1 MLSQKKLIRLNT
13 LLVVRVI
20 GRIFNNLLSE
30 RMKKLIFLLT
40 MCVVFNLSAQ
50 DIIVKRNGDEL
61 QCRILEVSKNEVK
74 YKRWANQDGPAFSEK
89 KSNIFMIKYE
99 NGEKD
104 MIAHSSPVSES
115 SAVSSGMNSV
125 DPNEYIFEEPT
136 PISHTY
142 LKYTTRGR
150 RESGLIKWGNML
162 PEEQAKNLL
171 NHDWLDFKKARKE
184 SRVGKILTNVGASFA
199 ITGLVGIGV
208 GIIPGLVH
216 YRSTDR
222 IDFFGYTSLISGAS
236 LALSTPTFF
245 IGRRLHKRGHKNA
258 TQIVDKYIEAYEN
271 GKKNTGMSVPE
282 FSINSN
288 GNNIAFTV
296 TF

>member
-20 GRIFNNLLSE
+20 GRNFLNNLLSE

-74 YKRWANQDGPAFSEK
+74 YKRWVNLDGPAFSEK
-89 KSNIFMIKYE
+89 KSDIFMIKYE

-115 SAVSSGMNSV
+115 SALSTNVNDV
-125 DPNEYIFEEPT
+125 DSYEYIYEEPT

-162 PEEQAKNLL
+162 PEEQAMDLL
-171 NHDWLDFKKARKE
+171 SHDWLDFKKARKE
-184 SRVGKILTNVGASFA
+184 SRVGKILTWVGGSMVVASIPFVPKY
-199 ITGLVGIGV
+199 ISIGV
-208 GIIPGLVH
+208 NKGWGDELIIPIAGFVGLG
-216 YRSTDR
+216 
-222 IDFFGYTSLISGAS
+222 I
-236 LALSTPTFF
+236 PTII

-271 GKKNTGMSVPE
+271 GKKNTGMTVPE

>member
-1 MLSQKKLIRLNT
+1 MIAKKLIRLNT

-20 GRIFNNLLSE
+20 GRNFLNNLLSE

-50 DIIVKRNGDEL
+50 DIIVKRNGDQI
-61 QCRILEVSKNEVK
+61 QCKVLEVSKNEVK
-74 YKRWANQDGPAFSEK
+74 YKRWVNLDGPAFSEK
-89 KSNIFMIKYE
+89 KSDIFMIKYE

-142 LKYTTRGR
+142 LKYTTKGK

-162 PEEQAKNLL
+162 PEEQAMDLL

-184 SRVGKILTNVGASFA
+184 SRAGKKLTWVAGSMVVASISIVPVYISKRVNGYGHDLLIPMAGFVGL
-199 ITGLVGIGV
+199 GIPT
-208 GIIPGLVH
+208 II
-216 YRSTDR
+216 
-222 IDFFGYTSLISGAS
+222 
-236 LALSTPTFF
+236 

-271 GKKNTGMSVPE
+271 GKKSTSMTVPE

>member
-1 MLSQKKLIRLNT
+1 
-13 LLVVRVI
+13 
-20 GRIFNNLLSE
+20 
-30 RMKKLIFLLT
+30 MKKLIFLLT

-74 YKRWANQDGPAFSEK
+74 YKRWVNLDGPAFSEK
-89 KSNIFMIKYE
+89 KSDIFMIKYE

-115 SAVSSGMNSV
+115 SALSSGMNSV

-162 PEEQAKNLL
+162 PEEQAKSML
-171 NHDWLDFKKARKE
+171 NNDWLDFKKARKE
-184 SRVGKILTNVGASFA
+184 SRVGKILTWVGGSMVVASIPIVSVHISKFDQ
-199 ITGLVGIGV
+199 GKGDEL
-208 GIIPGLVH
+208 IIPIAGFVGLG
-216 YRSTDR
+216 
-222 IDFFGYTSLISGAS
+222 I
-236 LALSTPTFF
+236 PT
-245 IGRRLHKRGHKNA
+245 IINGRRVHKRGHKNA

-271 GKKNTGMSVPE
+271 GKKNTGMTVPE

-288 GNNIAFTV
+288 GNNIAFTE

>member
-20 GRIFNNLLSE
+20 GRNFLNNLLSE

-74 YKRWANQDGPAFSEK
+74 YKRWVNLDGPAFSEK
-89 KSNIFMIKYE
+89 KSDIFMIKYE

-125 DPNEYIFEEPT
+125 DSYEYIYEEPT

-142 LKYTTRGR
+142 LKYTTKGK

-162 PEEQAKNLL
+162 PEEQAKSML

-184 SRVGKILTNVGASFA
+184 SRAGKKLTWVGGSMVVASISIVPVYISKRVNGYGNELLIPIAGFVG
-199 ITGLVGIGV
+199 LGIPT
-208 GIIPGLVH
+208 II
-216 YRSTDR
+216 
-222 IDFFGYTSLISGAS
+222 
-236 LALSTPTFF
+236 

-271 GKKNTGMSVPE
+271 GKKSTSMSVPE

>member
-1 MLSQKKLIRLNT
+1 M
-13 LLVVRVI
+13 VVRVI
-20 GRIFNNLLSE
+20 GRSFYNNLLSE

-61 QCRILEVSKNEVK
+61 QCRILEVSKNEVT
-74 YKRWANQDGPAFSEK
+74 YKRWTNQDGPAFSEK

-104 MIAHSSPVSES
+104 VIAHSSPISEP
-115 SAVSSGMNSV
+115 SAISTNVNDV
-125 DPNEYIFEEPT
+125 DSYKYIYEEPT

-142 LKYTTRGR
+142 LKYTTKGK

-162 PEEQAKNLL
+162 PEEQAMDLL
-171 NHDWLDFKKARKE
+171 SHDWLDFKKARKE
-184 SRVGKILTNVGASFA
+184 SRAGKILTNVGASFA
-199 ITGLVGIGV
+199 ITGLVGTCV
-208 GIIPGLVH
+208 GIPGLVH
-216 YRSTDR
+216 YIRKNHV
-222 IDFFGYTSLISGAS
+222 DFFYCTLLVSGAS

-271 GKKNTGMSVPE
+271 GKKNTSMAVPE

-288 GNNIAFTV
+288 GNNIAFAV

>member
-1 MLSQKKLIRLNT
+1 
-13 LLVVRVI
+13 
-20 GRIFNNLLSE
+20 
-30 RMKKLIFLLT
+30 MKKLFFLLT

-74 YKRWANQDGPAFSEK
+74 YKRWTNQDGPAFSEK

-104 MIAHSSPVSES
+104 MIAHSSPTSEP
-115 SAVSSGMNSV
+115 SAISTNVNDV
-125 DPNEYIFEEPT
+125 DSYEHIYEEPT
-136 PISHTY
+136 PISHNY
-142 LKYTTRGR
+142 LKYTTKGK

-162 PEEQAKNLL
+162 PEEQAKSML

-184 SRVGKILTNVGASFA
+184 SRAGKILTWVGGSMVVASISVVPVYIRRRA
-199 ITGLVGIGV
+199 EEL
-208 GIIPGLVH
+208 IIPMAGFAGLAI
-216 YRSTDR
+216 ST
-222 IDFFGYTSLISGAS
+222 II
-236 LALSTPTFF
+236 

-271 GKKNTGMSVPE
+271 GKKSTSMAVPE

>member
-1 MLSQKKLIRLNT
+1 MSFFAITKKTHSLNS

-20 GRIFNNLLSE
+20 GRNFLNNLLSE

-74 YKRWANQDGPAFSEK
+74 YKRWVNLDGPDFSEK
-89 KSNIFMIKYE
+89 KSDIFMIKYE

-104 MIAHSSPVSES
+104 VIAHSSPTSEP
-115 SAVSSGMNSV
+115 SAISTNVNDV
-125 DPNEYIFEEPT
+125 DSYEYIYEEPT

-142 LKYTTRGR
+142 LKYTTKGK

-162 PEEQAKNLL
+162 PEEQAMDLL
-171 NHDWLDFKKARKE
+171 SHDWLDFKKAREE
-184 SRVGKILTNVGASFA
+184 SRVGKILTWVGGSMVVAS
-199 ITGLVGIGV
+199 ISIVPVYISILVNDRYGDEL
-208 GIIPGLVH
+208 IIPIAGSVGLGI
-216 YRSTDR
+216 ST
-222 IDFFGYTSLISGAS
+222 II
-236 LALSTPTFF
+236 

-258 TQIVDKYIEAYEN
+258 TQIVDKYIEVYEN
-271 GKKNTGMSVPE
+271 GKKNTGMSMPE
-282 FSINSN
+282 FSISSK

>member
-1 MLSQKKLIRLNT
+1 
-13 LLVVRVI
+13 
-20 GRIFNNLLSE
+20 
-30 RMKKLIFLLT
+30 MKKLFFLLT

-74 YKRWANQDGPAFSEK
+74 YKRWVNLDGPAFSEK
-89 KSNIFMIKYE
+89 KSDIFMIKYE

-104 MIAHSSPVSES
+104 VIAHSSPISEP
-115 SAVSSGMNSV
+115 SAISTNVNDV
-125 DPNEYIFEEPT
+125 DSYEYIYEEPT

-142 LKYTTRGR
+142 LKYTTKGK

-162 PEEQAKNLL
+162 PEEQAMDLL
-171 NHDWLDFKKARKE
+171 SHDWLDFKKARKE
-184 SRVGKILTNVGASFA
+184 SRVGKILTWVGGSMVVASIPFVPKY
-199 ITGLVGIGV
+199 ISIGV
-208 GIIPGLVH
+208 NKGWGDELIIPIAGFVGLG
-216 YRSTDR
+216 
-222 IDFFGYTSLISGAS
+222 I
-236 LALSTPTFF
+236 PT
-245 IGRRLHKRGHKNA
+245 IINGRRVHKRGHKNA

-271 GKKNTGMSVPE
+271 GKKSTSMTVPE

>member
-1 MLSQKKLIRLNT
+1 L
-13 LLVVRVI
+13 
-20 GRIFNNLLSE
+20 GGFFFNNLLSE
-30 RMKKLIFLLT
+30 RMKKLNFLLT
-40 MCVVFNLSAQ
+40 MCVGFNLSAQ

-74 YKRWANQDGPAFSEK
+74 YKRWTNQDGPAFSEK

-104 MIAHSSPVSES
+104 MIAHSSSASES
-115 SAVSSGMNSV
+115 SAISSGMNSV

-142 LKYTTRGR
+142 LKYTTRGS

-184 SRVGKILTNVGASFA
+184 SRAGKILTWVGGSMVVACIPIVPLYNSLNWGEEVFIPMA
-199 ITGLVGIGV
+199 GLAGWGIST
-208 GIIPGLVH
+208 II
-216 YRSTDR
+216 
-222 IDFFGYTSLISGAS
+222 
-236 LALSTPTFF
+236 

-258 TQIVDKYIEAYEN
+258 TQIVDKYIDAYEN
-271 GKKNTGMSVPE
+271 GKKSTSMSVPE

>member
-1 MLSQKKLIRLNT
+1 LLSQKKLIRLNT

-20 GRIFNNLLSE
+20 GRSFFNNLLSE

-74 YKRWANQDGPAFSEK
+74 YKRWVNLDGPAFSEK
-89 KSNIFMIKYE
+89 KSDIFMIKYE

-142 LKYTTRGR
+142 LKYTTKGK

-162 PEEQAKNLL
+162 PEEQAMDLL
-171 NHDWLDFKKARKE
+171 SHDWLDFKKAREE

-199 ITGLVGIGV
+199 ITGLVGTCV
-208 GIIPGLVH
+208 GIPGLVH
-216 YRSTDR
+216 YIRKDHV
-222 IDFFGYTSLISGAS
+222 DFFYCTLLVSGAS

-271 GKKNTGMSVPE
+271 GKKNTGMAVPE

-288 GNNIAFTV
+288 GNNIAFAV

>member
-1 MLSQKKLIRLNT
+1 L
-13 LLVVRVI
+13 
-20 GRIFNNLLSE
+20 GGFFFYNLLSE

-50 DIIVKRNGDEL
+50 DIIVKRDGDEL

-99 NGEKD
+99 NGDKD
-104 MIAHSSPVSES
+104 VIAHSSSAS
-115 SAVSSGMNSV
+115 DSYAVSSGMNSV

-142 LKYTTRGR
+142 LKYTTKGK

-162 PEEQAKNLL
+162 PEEQAMDLL
-171 NHDWLDFKKARKE
+171 SHDWLDFKKAREE
-184 SRVGKILTNVGASFA
+184 SRVGENLTNVGAPMAIVGLTGIAVTVIPSVSFYKCELKA
-199 ITGLVGIGV
+199 NGFV
-208 GIIPGLVH
+208 
-216 YRSTDR
+216 
-222 IDFFGYTSLISGAS
+222 YTSFISAVFFTIG
-236 LALSTPTFF
+236 TPTFF
-245 IGRRLHKRGHKNA
+245 IGRRVHKRGHKNA
-258 TQIVDKYIEAYEN
+258 TLIVDKYIEAYEN
-271 GKKNTGMSVPE
+271 GKKNTGMTVPE
-282 FSINSN
+282 FSISSK
-288 GNNIAFTV
+288 GNNIAFAL

>member
-1 MLSQKKLIRLNT
+1 L
-13 LLVVRVI
+13 
-20 GRIFNNLLSE
+20 GGFFFNNLLSE

-74 YKRWANQDGPAFSEK
+74 YKRWTNQDGPAFSEK

-104 MIAHSSPVSES
+104 VIAHSSSASES
-115 SAVSSGMNSV
+115 SAISSGMNSV

-142 LKYTTRGR
+142 LKYTTRGC

-162 PEEQAKNLL
+162 PEEQAKDLL

-184 SRVGKILTNVGASFA
+184 SRAGKILTWVAVSMAVANIPIVPVYVKAWDDELFIPIFGSVG
-199 ITGLVGIGV
+199 LGI
-208 GIIPGLVH
+208 
-216 YRSTDR
+216 
-222 IDFFGYTSLISGAS
+222 
-236 LALSTPTFF
+236 PTFI

-258 TQIVDKYIEAYEN
+258 TQIVDKYIDAYEN
-271 GKKNTGMSVPE
+271 GKKNTGMAVPE

>member
-20 GRIFNNLLSE
+20 GRSFFNNLLSE

-74 YKRWANQDGPAFSEK
+74 YKRWTNQDGPAFSEK

-136 PISHTY
+136 PISYTY

-162 PEEQAKNLL
+162 PEEQAMDLL

-184 SRVGKILTNVGASFA
+184 SRVGKILTWVGGSMVVASIPIVSVHISKFDQ
-199 ITGLVGIGV
+199 GKGDEL
-208 GIIPGLVH
+208 IIPIAGFVGLG
-216 YRSTDR
+216 
-222 IDFFGYTSLISGAS
+222 I
-236 LALSTPTFF
+236 PTIV

-271 GKKNTGMSVPE
+271 GKKNTGMAVPE

>member
-1 MLSQKKLIRLNT
+1 
-13 LLVVRVI
+13 
-20 GRIFNNLLSE
+20 
-30 RMKKLIFLLT
+30 MKKLIFLLT

-61 QCRILEVSKNEVK
+61 QCRILEVSKNEVT
-74 YKRWANQDGPAFSEK
+74 YKRWTNQDGPAFSEK

-104 MIAHSSPVSES
+104 VIAHSSPVSES

-142 LKYTTRGR
+142 LKYTTKGK

-162 PEEQAKNLL
+162 PEEQAMDLL
-171 NHDWLDFKKARKE
+171 SHDWLDFKKAREE
-184 SRVGKILTNVGASFA
+184 SRVGKKLTWVGGSMVVASISIVPLYISKRVIKCGGPLIVPIAGFV
-199 ITGLVGIGV
+199 GLGIPT
-208 GIIPGLVH
+208 II
-216 YRSTDR
+216 
-222 IDFFGYTSLISGAS
+222 
-236 LALSTPTFF
+236 

-271 GKKNTGMSVPE
+271 GKKNTGMTVPE

-288 GNNIAFTV
+288 GNNIAFAV

>member
-1 MLSQKKLIRLNT
+1 
-13 LLVVRVI
+13 LVVRVI
-20 GRIFNNLLSE
+20 GRNFLNNLLSE

-74 YKRWANQDGPAFSEK
+74 YKRWTNQDGPAFSEK

-99 NGEKD
+99 NGDKD
-104 MIAHSSPVSES
+104 VIAHSSSASES
-115 SAVSSGMNSV
+115 SAISSGMNSV

-184 SRVGKILTNVGASFA
+184 SRAGKILTWVGGSMVVACIPIVPFYNSFRWGEEVFIPMA
-199 ITGLVGIGV
+199 GLAGWGIST
-208 GIIPGLVH
+208 II
-216 YRSTDR
+216 
-222 IDFFGYTSLISGAS
+222 
-236 LALSTPTFF
+236 

-258 TQIVDKYIEAYEN
+258 TQIVDKYIDAYEN
-271 GKKNTGMSVPE
+271 GKKNTGMTVPE

>member
-1 MLSQKKLIRLNT
+1 
-13 LLVVRVI
+13 
-20 GRIFNNLLSE
+20 
-30 RMKKLIFLLT
+30 MKKLFFLLT
-40 MCVVFNLSAQ
+40 MCVVFNMSAQ

-61 QCRILEVSKNEVK
+61 QCKILEVSKNEVK
-74 YKRWANQDGPAFSEK
+74 YKRWVNLDGPAFSEK
-89 KSNIFMIKYE
+89 KSDIFMIKYE

-115 SAVSSGMNSV
+115 YAVSSGMNSV
-125 DPNEYIFEEPT
+125 EPNEYIFEEPT
-136 PISHTY
+136 PISYTY

-162 PEEQAKNLL
+162 PEEQAKSML

-184 SRVGKILTNVGASFA
+184 SRVGKILTWVGGSMVVAS
-199 ITGLVGIGV
+199 ISIVPVYISILVSDRYFDEYEL
-208 GIIPGLVH
+208 IIPIAGSVGLG
-216 YRSTDR
+216 
-222 IDFFGYTSLISGAS
+222 I
-236 LALSTPTFF
+236 PTII

-271 GKKNTGMSVPE
+271 GKKNTGMAVPE

>member
-1 MLSQKKLIRLNT
+1 
-13 LLVVRVI
+13 
-20 GRIFNNLLSE
+20 
-30 RMKKLIFLLT
+30 MKKLIFLLT

-74 YKRWANQDGPAFSEK
+74 YKRWTNQDGPAFSEK

-142 LKYTTRGR
+142 LKYTTRGK

-162 PEEQAKNLL
+162 PEEQAMDLL
-171 NHDWLDFKKARKE
+171 SHDWLDFKKAREE

-199 ITGLVGIGV
+199 ITGLVGTCV
-208 GIIPGLVH
+208 GIPGLVH
-216 YRSTDR
+216 YIRKDHV
-222 IDFFGYTSLISGAS
+222 DFFCCTFLVSGAS

-271 GKKNTGMSVPE
+271 GKKNTGMTVPE

-288 GNNIAFTV
+288 GNNIAFAV

>member
-1 MLSQKKLIRLNT
+1 
-13 LLVVRVI
+13 
-20 GRIFNNLLSE
+20 
-30 RMKKLIFLLT
+30 MKKLIFLLT

-74 YKRWANQDGPAFSEK
+74 YKRWVNLDGPAFSEK
-89 KSNIFMIKYE
+89 KSDIFMIKYE

-104 MIAHSSPVSES
+104 VIAHSSPTSEP
-115 SAVSSGMNSV
+115 SAISTNANDV
-125 DPNEYIFEEPT
+125 DSYEYIYEEPT

-142 LKYTTRGR
+142 LKYTTKGK

-162 PEEQAKNLL
+162 PEEQAKSML

-184 SRVGKILTNVGASFA
+184 SRAGKKLTWVGGSMVVASISSIVPVYISRRVKGCGNELLIPIAGFVG
-199 ITGLVGIGV
+199 LGIPT
-208 GIIPGLVH
+208 II
-216 YRSTDR
+216 
-222 IDFFGYTSLISGAS
+222 
-236 LALSTPTFF
+236 

-258 TQIVDKYIEAYEN
+258 TQIIDKYIEAYEN
-271 GKKNTGMSVPE
+271 GKKSTSMAVPE

>member
-1 MLSQKKLIRLNT
+1 
-13 LLVVRVI
+13 
-20 GRIFNNLLSE
+20 
-30 RMKKLIFLLT
+30 MKKLIFLLT

-61 QCRILEVSKNEVK
+61 KCRILEVSKNEVK

-89 KSNIFMIKYE
+89 KSDIFMIKYE

-104 MIAHSSPVSES
+104 VIAHSSPISEP
-115 SAVSSGMNSV
+115 SAISTNVNDV
-125 DPNEYIFEEPT
+125 DSYEYIYEEPT

-142 LKYTTRGR
+142 LKYTTKGK

-162 PEEQAKNLL
+162 PEEQAMDLL
-171 NHDWLDFKKARKE
+171 SHDWLDFKKAREE
-184 SRVGKILTNVGASFA
+184 SRVGKILTWVGGSMVVASIPIVSVHISKFDQ
-199 ITGLVGIGV
+199 GKGDEL
-208 GIIPGLVH
+208 IIPIAGFVGLGIP
-216 YRSTDR
+216 T
-222 IDFFGYTSLISGAS
+222 IIS
-236 LALSTPTFF
+236 
-245 IGRRLHKRGHKNA
+245 GRRLHKRGHKNA

-271 GKKNTGMSVPE
+271 GKKSTSMSVPE

-288 GNNIAFTV
+288 GNNLAFTV